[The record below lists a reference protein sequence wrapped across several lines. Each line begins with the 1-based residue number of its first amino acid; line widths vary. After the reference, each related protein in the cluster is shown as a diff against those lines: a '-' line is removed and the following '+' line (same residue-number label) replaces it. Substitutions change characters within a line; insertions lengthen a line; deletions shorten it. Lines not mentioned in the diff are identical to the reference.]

1 MNNNTHVYGN
11 MINIYIVLTI
21 LTLYSS
27 INIILSTSM
36 RGGIEIPKKN
46 LLIYHKGSSL
56 THFTTEKTPSAV
68 QFLLSFLHLV

>member
-36 RGGIEIPKKN
+36 RGGIEIPKKKLAN
-46 LLIYHKGSSL
+46 LSQRFFFDTLYN
-56 THFTTEKTPSAV
+56 
-68 QFLLSFLHLV
+68 